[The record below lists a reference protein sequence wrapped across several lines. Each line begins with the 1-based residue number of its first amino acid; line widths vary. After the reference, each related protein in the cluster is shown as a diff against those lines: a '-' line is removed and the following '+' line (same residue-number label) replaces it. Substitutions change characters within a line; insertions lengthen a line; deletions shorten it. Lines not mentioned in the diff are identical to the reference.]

1 MKHKLLVTSFTVL
14 SACTLMACSH
24 TTKKDTAASSTK
36 ESSSKV
42 EKKTSSSSSK
52 DTSSTHVVKESTK
65 SSSKVE
71 KEISDSDKGD
81 AKTKR
86 IGSADYG
93 YLNIPSDWEMNDSI
107 QVGDNI
113 QYTDKNAFNIIVL
126 NAATREKANV
136 PEGVE
141 FNAEMMAQRF
151 ETRWNDPK
159 LVEKMTRSTTTV
171 GGNESLKIHIF
182 LKSGLQVAG
191 WVFQKDDKVYLI
203 VVEGFEKTIT
213 QFTPYVEDTWSL
225 DGTGAV
231 TD

>member
-1 MKHKLLVTSFTVL
+1 MKNKFLLASVTFL
-14 SACTLMACSH
+14 SVVSLFACTSP
-24 TTKKDTAASSTK
+24 KK
-36 ESSSKV
+36 ESSKSSAP
-42 EKKTSSSSSK
+42 SSS
-52 DTSSTHVVKESTK
+52 TNVAKETTK

-71 KEISDSDKGD
+71 QEISDNDKED
-81 AKTKR
+81 VKTKR
-86 IGSADYG
+86 IGSAEYG
-93 YLNIPSDWEMNDSI
+93 YVNIPSDWKKNDSI

-136 PEGVE
+136 AEGVE
-141 FNAEMMAQRF
+141 FNADLIAQRF
-151 ETRWNDPK
+151 ETRWNDSK

-182 LKSGLQVAG
+182 LNSGLQVAG

-213 QFTPYVEDTWSL
+213 QFTPYVENTWSL

>member
-1 MKHKLLVTSFTVL
+1 MKNKFLVASVTFLFVVSL
-14 SACTLMACSH
+14 SACTSP
-24 TTKKDTAASSTK
+24 KK
-36 ESSSKV
+36 ESSKSSAV
-42 EKKTSSSSSK
+42 SSS
-52 DTSSTHVVKESTK
+52 TNMVKETTK
-65 SSSKVE
+65 SSSKV
-71 KEISDSDKGD
+71 KKKISDSDRGTVE
-81 AKTKR
+81 TKR
-86 IGSADYG
+86 IGSADCG
-93 YLNIPSDWEMNDSI
+93 YLNIPSDWKKNDSI

>member
-1 MKHKLLVTSFTVL
+1 MKNKFLLASVTFL
-14 SACTLMACSH
+14 SVVSLFACTGP
-24 TTKKDTAASSTK
+24 KKETSKSAAPSSSTNVAK
-36 ESSSKV
+36 E
-42 EKKTSSSSSK
+42 T
-52 DTSSTHVVKESTK
+52 TK
-65 SSSKVE
+65 SSSKVRE
-71 KEISDSDKGD
+71 EISDSDKGD
-81 AKTKR
+81 VKTKR

-93 YLNIPSDWEMNDSI
+93 YVNIPSDWKKNDSI

-136 PEGVE
+136 AEGVE
-141 FNAEMMAQRF
+141 FNADLIAQRF
-151 ETRWNDPK
+151 ETRWNDSK

-182 LKSGLQVAG
+182 LNSGLQVAG

-203 VVEGFEKTIT
+203 VVEGYEKTIT
-213 QFTPYVEDTWSL
+213 QFTPYVENTWSL

>member
-1 MKHKLLVTSFTVL
+1 MKNKFLLASVTFLSVVSL
-14 SACTLMACSH
+14 SACTSP
-24 TTKKDTAASSTK
+24 KKVSKKSSL
-36 ESSSKV
+36 
-42 EKKTSSSSSK
+42 
-52 DTSSTHVVKESTK
+52 DTSSTYVVKETTI

-71 KEISDSDKGD
+71 KEISDSDKED
-81 AKTKR
+81 VKTKR

-93 YLNIPSDWEMNDSI
+93 YLNIPSDWKKNDSI

-136 PEGVE
+136 PEGVK

-159 LVEKMTRSTTTV
+159 LVEKMTKSTTTV

-182 LKSGLQVAG
+182 LKSGMQVAG

>member
-1 MKHKLLVTSFTVL
+1 MSVVSF
-14 SACTLMACSH
+14 SACTSP
-24 TTKKDTAASSTK
+24 KK
-36 ESSSKV
+36 ESSK
-42 EKKTSSSSSK
+42 SSL
-52 DTSSTHVVKESTK
+52 DTSSTHVVKETTK

-71 KEISDSDKGD
+71 KKISDSDRGTVE
-81 AKTKR
+81 TKR

-93 YLNIPSDWEMNDSI
+93 YLNIPSDWKKNDSI

-141 FNAEMMAQRF
+141 FNAELIAQRL
-151 ETRWNDPK
+151 ESKWNDYK
-159 LVEKMTRSTTTV
+159 IVEKMTKSTTTV

-182 LKSGLQVAG
+182 LKTGLQAAG

-225 DGTGAV
+225 DGTGAE

>member
-1 MKHKLLVTSFTVL
+1 MKNKFLLASVTFL
-14 SACTLMACSH
+14 SVVSLFACTSP
-24 TTKKDTAASSTK
+24 KKVSKKSSL
-36 ESSSKV
+36 
-42 EKKTSSSSSK
+42 
-52 DTSSTHVVKESTK
+52 DTSSTHVVKETTK

-71 KEISDSDKGD
+71 KEISDSDKED
-81 AKTKR
+81 VKTKR

-93 YLNIPSDWEMNDSI
+93 YLNIPSDWKKNDSI

-126 NAATREKANV
+126 NAATREKAHV

-141 FNAEMMAQRF
+141 FNAELIAKRF
-151 ETRWNDPK
+151 ETRWNDYK
-159 LVEKMTRSTTTV
+159 IVEKMTKSTTTV

-203 VVEGFEKTIT
+203 IVEGFEKTIT
-213 QFTPYVEDTWSL
+213 QFTPYVENTWSL

>member
-1 MKHKLLVTSFTVL
+1 MKNKFLLASVTFLFVVSL
-14 SACTLMACSH
+14 SACTSP
-24 TTKKDTAASSTK
+24 KKVSKKSSL
-36 ESSSKV
+36 
-42 EKKTSSSSSK
+42 
-52 DTSSTHVVKESTK
+52 DTSSTHVVKETTK

-71 KEISDSDKGD
+71 KEISDSDKED

-93 YLNIPSDWEMNDSI
+93 YLNIPSDWEKNDSI

-182 LKSGLQVAG
+182 LKSGLQVTG

-213 QFTPYVEDTWSL
+213 QFTPYVEETWSL

>member
-1 MKHKLLVTSFTVL
+1 MKNKFLLASVTFL
-14 SACTLMACSH
+14 SIVSLFACTSP
-24 TTKKDTAASSTK
+24 KK
-36 ESSSKV
+36 ESSKSSAP
-42 EKKTSSSSSK
+42 SSS
-52 DTSSTHVVKESTK
+52 TNVAKETTK

-81 AKTKR
+81 VKTKR

-93 YLNIPSDWEMNDSI
+93 YVNIPSDWKKNDSI

-136 PEGVE
+136 AEGVE
-141 FNAEMMAQRF
+141 FNADLIAQRF
-151 ETRWNDPK
+151 ETRWNDSK

-182 LKSGLQVAG
+182 LNSGLQVAG

-203 VVEGFEKTIT
+203 VVE
-213 QFTPYVEDTWSL
+213 
-225 DGTGAV
+225 
-231 TD
+231 